1 MIARR
6 HSVNSPFWDA
16 QARLLRSPDHG
27 RGWRGPKSGPAEIMR
42 GSLATLARHISD
54 EDPEDLW
61 RFAIVTAEDHYIR
74 NAELRALLRREDRPS
89 P

>member
-1 MIARR
+1 
-6 HSVNSPFWDA
+6 
-16 QARLLRSPDHG
+16 
-27 RGWRGPKSGPAEIMR
+27 MR

-54 EDPEDLW
+54 QDSEELW
-61 RFAIVTAEDHYIR
+61 RFAIVTADEHYIR